1 MVCVCV
7 CACVCVCMCKCV
19 MVCVRVVPHH
29 SRLPTN
35 AAAISHSNCSC
46 PANVPI
52 YQPLLCSAGA
62 LRPAFRTTTKVFA
75 TAMFSG
81 TTQLH
86 RTPDPRRQAHATPLL
101 QPASNIDSACPTQ
114 CYMMHL
120 FARSTTVAAA
130 VLCFFLATTPQRFP
144 CWPKLQPGS
153 ATHDGRLTWA
163 VNRCTA
169 AWRGADGHHWTG
181 CPSLS

>member
-1 MVCVCV
+1 MCVCL
-7 CACVCVCMCKCV
+7 CDG
-19 MVCVRVVPHH
+19 VCVRVVSHH

-35 AAAISHSNCSC
+35 AAAISHSNCSF

-75 TAMFSG
+75 TAMLSG

-86 RTPDPRRQAHATPLL
+86 RTPDPRRQAHATLLL
-101 QPASNIDSACPTQ
+101 QPASNINVACPTQ
-114 CYMMHL
+114 CCMMHR
-120 FARSTTVAAA
+120 FARSPCCRNHRGGSGCCAH
-130 VLCFFLATTPQRFP
+130 LATTPQRSP
-144 CWPKLQPGS
+144 CWPMLQPGS
-153 ATHDGRLTWA
+153 ATHDGRLTWS

-169 AWRGADGHHWTG
+169 AWRGADQQ
-181 CPSLS
+181 SS